1 MLLLFKI
8 LDKCTEV
15 TVQLEFTLNNLLRS
29 TTSKAIF
36 FKNEDLHLKKN
47 ELFLNMR
54 KLSEIN
60 ILKPKRFF
68 TEISCYYYISNLP

>member
-36 FKNEDLHLKKN
+36 FKNEDLHLKKMN
-47 ELFLNMR
+47 CFL
-54 KLSEIN
+54 
-60 ILKPKRFF
+60 
-68 TEISCYYYISNLP
+68 T

>member
-15 TVQLEFTLNNLLRS
+15 TVQLEFTLNNLLGS

-36 FKNEDLHLKKN
+36 LKNEDLHLKKIN
-47 ELFLNMR
+47 CFLTWESYK
-54 KLSEIN
+54 KLI
-60 ILKPKRFF
+60 
-68 TEISCYYYISNLP
+68 Y